1 MRRSTH
7 DFPFA
12 TRLVCAFVTEVAP
25 KARFTSFQILCN
37 CKALPHRDAQN
48 WRDEPNLLIAL
59 TSYRGGQVWVE
70 CPGGEHRLLVRGVAH
85 WGRLI
90 DLQRGPA
97 YLNHSQLHATLP
109 WKGRRVLVVCNCIR
123 NPEKLGEA
131 QDYLESVGFR
141 PPRIAVPLDSHGDQA
156 QESFEPLPAA
166 APLARFELRDKFELP
181 PSGEPLRPFSPP
193 LVRVSGSLRVEPR
206 VLCYNIAHSG
216 DEDLLRT
223 EVQREIFFLLSEG
236 AFKGFSAGPVCSS
249 FSAAIVPSWRTSE
262 FPGGA
267 PWLKPTQRS
276 KVQSGNAML
285 EFVVNLIRIAE
296 ESDLLYLVENPL
308 NSWFWKQKAWDH
320 WKGNPAKWDF
330 LVDYCV
336 FGTAWKKPTRF
347 RSNTQLQGKRLR
359 CSRDHKHLVLRG
371 WDPELKISLTKRA
384 EPYPRRL
391 CVLLSQV
398 IAQDAGFVRGCRKL
412 DIVRCAKCSGARFG
426 EASNPGPARRRAE
439 PRANVILAEVPLV
452 QPATAALQRSVWDE
466 FRRWVDEG
474 SGNEGSAYAIA
485 VPEMLVELL
494 CAYGQVLYS
503 RGKPLQHYRQLLAL
517 SQRKVPLVRPF
528 IRQAWE
534 MLTRWERLEP
544 TKHRPPLP
552 EPVLEAMCSLAI
564 AWRWDRWAASTFLG
578 FYGCCR
584 IGEILNAS
592 RADLFTPEDLLRDD
606 RRIALQLNEPKTRTR
621 GARVQHTTVQF
632 SHNLCYFICKTFRC
646 LPRRSKL
653 YFGSPAVHR
662 RRWDALLA
670 ALGIPQTFRL
680 TPGSLRGG
688 GSSCCVPIWSGDF

>member
-1 MRRSTH
+1 M
-7 DFPFA
+7 
-12 TRLVCAFVTEVAP
+12 
-25 KARFTSFQILCN
+25 
-37 CKALPHRDAQN
+37 
-48 WRDEPNLLIAL
+48 
-59 TSYRGGQVWVE
+59 
-70 CPGGEHRLLVRGVAH
+70 
-85 WGRLI
+85 
-90 DLQRGPA
+90 
-97 YLNHSQLHATLP
+97 
-109 WKGRRVLVVCNCIR
+109 
-123 NPEKLGEA
+123 
-131 QDYLESVGFR
+131 
-141 PPRIAVPLDSHGDQA
+141 
-156 QESFEPLPAA
+156 
-166 APLARFELRDKFELP
+166 
-181 PSGEPLRPFSPP
+181 
-193 LVRVSGSLRVEPR
+193 
-206 VLCYNIAHSG
+206 
-216 DEDLLRT
+216 
-223 EVQREIFFLLSEG
+223 
-236 AFKGFSAGPVCSS
+236 
-249 FSAAIVPSWRTSE
+249 
-262 FPGGA
+262 
-267 PWLKPTQRS
+267 
-276 KVQSGNAML
+276 
-285 EFVVNLIRIAE
+285 NLIRIAE
-296 ESDLLYLVENPL
+296 ESGLLYLVENPL

-320 WKGNPAKWDF
+320 WNGNPAKWDF
-330 LVDYCV
+330 FVDYCV

-371 WDPELKISLTKRA
+371 RDPELKISLTKRA

-391 CVLLSQV
+391 GVLLSQV

-412 DIVRCAKCSGARFG
+412 DIVRRAKCSGARFG

-439 PRANVILAEVPLV
+439 PRANVNLAEVPLV

-474 SGNEGSAYAIA
+474 SGSEGCAYATA

-564 AWRWDRWAASTFLG
+564 AWGWDRWAASTFLG

-688 GSSCCVPIWSGDF
+688 GAVAAYQSGVGISDLQWRMRLAHQATLSFYLQEVAAGSLLPALPRHAREAIESARAVLPLLLLQPSAHAA